1 MKWYSNIAIGTN
13 MQELKLLLNEV
24 EYEAAMAEVV
34 KFFELEPKAGSSD
47 ADRFQSLLKLIDAYE
62 SKNYPI

>member
-1 MKWYSNIAIGTN
+1 MAIPVNMKK
-13 MQELKLLLNEV
+13 LKLISNEV

-34 KFFELEPKAGSSD
+34 KFFELEPKADSPD
-47 ADRFQSLLKLIDAYE
+47 ACRFEFLLKLIEAYE